1 MLNLNLKNLNKLS
14 NLNNLKNLKN
24 LSKNFLK
31 AQKYNML
38 TIRTRRDRANQGLA
52 NPNIFVD
59 DVTYY
64 KQMKEFI
71 KETQG
76 VPRNSVKWNELKNKH
91 YAILRKIYSEQQFD
105 EFKETQDY
113 SFVRFY
119 LIVLPENIE
128 SYEMVSILNFYNIKF
143 KAVRIFLVFLFFL
156 CWKFLFNFFFLKI
169 KKLINPFIYYIFN
182 ISLRILQLLK

>member
-1 MLNLNLKNLNKLS
+1 MINLNIKQYINLIYNNNKNIN
-14 NLNNLKNLKN
+14 KN
-24 LSKNFLK
+24 LSKNLNNLLIK
-31 AQKYNML
+31 SQKYNML

-76 VPRNSVKWNELKNKH
+76 VPRNSIKWNELKNKH
-91 YAILRKIYSEQQFD
+91 YDILRKIYVEQQSD
-105 EFKETQDY
+105 DFKETQDY

-119 LIVLPENIE
+119 LIVIPENIE
-128 SYEMVSILNFYNIKF
+128 SFEMVSILNFYNIKY
-143 KAVRIFLVFLFFL
+143 KAVID
-156 CWKFLFNFFFLKI
+156 
-169 KKLINPFIYYIFN
+169 KL
-182 ISLRILQLLK
+182 

>member
-1 MLNLNLKNLNKLS
+1 MLNLNIKKYLINNNNINIKKILNK
-14 NLNNLKNLKN
+14 NVNNLLIK
-24 LSKNFLK
+24 SH
-31 AQKYNML
+31 KYDML

-76 VPRNSVKWNELKNKH
+76 VPRNSIKWNELKNKH
-91 YAILRKIYSEQQFD
+91 YAILRKIYFEEQSNN
-105 EFKETQDY
+105 FKETQDY

-128 SYEMVSILNFYNIKF
+128 SFEMISILNFYNIKY
-143 KAVRIFLVFLFFL
+143 KAV
-156 CWKFLFNFFFLKI
+156 KT
-169 KKLINPFIYYIFN
+169 
-182 ISLRILQLLK
+182 